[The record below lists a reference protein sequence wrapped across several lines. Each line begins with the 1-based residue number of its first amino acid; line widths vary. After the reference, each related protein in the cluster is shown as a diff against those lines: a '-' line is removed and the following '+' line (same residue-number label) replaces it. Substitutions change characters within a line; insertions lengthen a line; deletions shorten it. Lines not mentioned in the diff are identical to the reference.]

1 MYFNLFLTKPV
12 GFNENLGVER
22 HQRGELTP
30 LPLQIEHWLLLNM
43 NWLGVLCKKLA
54 GVKDCVIVK
63 KVNLGG
69 LPTGRGRYGKV
80 V

>member
-1 MYFNLFLTKPV
+1 MKTWGLR
-12 GFNENLGVER
+12 GIRGGVN
-22 HQRGELTP
+22 P
-30 LPLQIEHWLLLNM
+30 LPRQIEHWLLLNM
-43 NWLGVLCKKLA
+43 NWLGVLCKKLAGA